1 MCGERLYYIP
11 KKISRELSLLCLEKK
26 KKSDQLSHTTA
37 TLNDCFF
44 FLTVSSSLVEGEE
57 DNIKVCDLDRRKKFI
72 CAITVE
78 NDVQ

>member
-1 MCGERLYYIP
+1 M
-11 KKISRELSLLCLEKK
+11 
-26 KKSDQLSHTTA
+26 TV
-37 TLNDCFF
+37 F